1 MKDKLA
7 ARRHSYLVQG
17 AQGKGDEC
25 FGVVGGER
33 EIYASA
39 TVRGWKTQHRG

>member
-1 MKDKLA
+1 MKGKLA
-7 ARRHSYLVQG
+7 ARRHSYPRR
-17 AQGKGDEC
+17 AQGKDNEC

-39 TVRGWKTQHRG
+39 RMENTTSMLSN